1 MHVAERPKRNRD
13 DLATPIAADLI
24 RFPCKRVPPL
34 LCPLLAMLLASA
46 AGCGRPPG
54 PEVVVYTAVDRN
66 VAEPILDRFASQTGV
81 RVRAVYDVEA
91 AKTSGLVA
99 RLVAEAPHPR
109 CDVFWNNEPVQ
120 TLLLADR
127 GLLEP
132 YGPAAAK
139 DLGGQ
144 FKDLAG
150 RWTGVASRARVI
162 VYNTKFVSHGEA
174 PRSILAL
181 TDPKWRGKIAVADPQ
196 FGTTRTHVAALFAVL
211 GPDRAK
217 QFLQDLLA
225 NDVRIVDGNAMVK
238 NLVARADPRASPV
251 YLGLT
256 DTDDV
261 LSGQADEE
269 PVDMIY
275 PDQDSFGTLIVSS
288 TVCLVRGGPNSRPAR
303 QLVDYL
309 LGADVEKELV
319 TGRSG
324 FFSLRGGGP
333 EASAASRLR
342 PPKGMEVSH
351 QSLLEQLEPSSMW
364 TKEHFHR

>member
-1 MHVAERPKRNRD
+1 MF
-13 DLATPIAADLI
+13 
-24 RFPCKRVPPL
+24 RFRHPL
-34 LCPLLAMLLASA
+34 LCPLLATLLASA
-46 AGCGRPPG
+46 AGCRRPPG
-54 PEVVVYTAVDRN
+54 PEVVIYTSVDRN
-66 VAEPILDRFASQTGV
+66 VAEPILDRFASQAGI

-99 RLVAEAPHPR
+99 RLVAESPHPR

-120 TLLLADR
+120 TLLLAER

-132 YGPAAAK
+132 YRPAAAGN
-139 DLGGQ
+139 LGGEFQ
-144 FKDLAG
+144 DPAA
-150 RWTGVASRARVI
+150 RWSGVASRARVI
-162 VYNTKFVSHGEA
+162 VYNTKFVTRQQA

-181 TDPKWRGKIAVADPQ
+181 TDPKWRGKVAVADPQ

-261 LSGQADEE
+261 LSGQADGE

-275 PDQDSFGTLIVSS
+275 PDEDSLGTLIVPS
-288 TVCLVRGGPNSRPAR
+288 TVCLVRGGPNPQPAR

-309 LGADVEKELV
+309 LGAEVEQELV
-319 TGRSG
+319 EGRSG
-324 FFSLRGGGP
+324 FFSLRGDGP
-333 EASAASRLR
+333 ERSAASRPG
-342 PPKGMEVSH
+342 PPKGMQVSH
-351 QSLLEQLEPSSMW
+351 QALLEQLEPSSVW

>member
-1 MHVAERPKRNRD
+1 MLYKRFH
-13 DLATPIAADLI
+13 P
-24 RFPCKRVPPL
+24 V
-34 LCPLLAMLLASA
+34 LCPLLAMLLAIA
-46 AGCGRPPG
+46 AGCRQPSG

-66 VAEPILDRFASQTGV
+66 VAEPILDRFQSHTGV

-99 RLVAEAPHPR
+99 RLVAESPHPR

-132 YGPAAAK
+132 YRPAAAV

-144 FKDLAG
+144 FKDPAG
-150 RWTGVASRARVI
+150 RWTGVACRARVI
-162 VYNTKFVSHGEA
+162 VYNTKYLARQQA

-181 TDPKWRGKIAVADPQ
+181 TDPKWRGKVAVADPQ

-217 QFLQDLLA
+217 QLLQDLLA
-225 NDVRIVDGNAMVK
+225 NDARIVDGNAMVK
-238 NLVARADPRASPV
+238 NLVARADPNASPV

-261 LSGQADEE
+261 LSGQADGE

-275 PDQDSFGTLIVSS
+275 PDQDSFGTLIVPS
-288 TVCLVRGGPNSRPAR
+288 TVCLVRGGPNPEPAR

-309 LGADVEKELV
+309 VGPEVEKELV

-324 FFSLRGGGP
+324 FFSLRAGGP
-333 EASAASRLR
+333 AGTAAARLGL
-342 PPKGMEVSH
+342 PKGMKVSH
-351 QSLLEQLEPSSMW
+351 QALLEQLEPSSLW
-364 TKEHFHR
+364 TKEHFRR